1 MENSTEQLF
10 KAVIHIDGH
19 KTGSMA
25 FSVRAPID
33 LVVSGDILV
42 SFKEHDI
49 RFVYDKN
56 WPKLQIDSL
65 SDIDFYSDFSP
76 TFQRFKFSK
85 RNETI
90 VVSGTRHDSS
100 DKYVLTIHLSGV
112 KAK

>member
-10 KAVIHIDGH
+10 NAVIHIDGH
-19 KTGSMA
+19 KTGAVA

-33 LVVSGDILV
+33 LIVSGEKMV
-42 SFKEHDI
+42 SFMEYDI
-49 RFVYDKN
+49 RFVHDKN

-65 SDIDFYSDFSP
+65 LNNDFYSEFSP

-85 RNETI
+85 RNETLS
-90 VVSGTRHDSS
+90 VSGTRHDSR
-100 DKYVLTIHLSGV
+100 DNYVLTIHLSEV